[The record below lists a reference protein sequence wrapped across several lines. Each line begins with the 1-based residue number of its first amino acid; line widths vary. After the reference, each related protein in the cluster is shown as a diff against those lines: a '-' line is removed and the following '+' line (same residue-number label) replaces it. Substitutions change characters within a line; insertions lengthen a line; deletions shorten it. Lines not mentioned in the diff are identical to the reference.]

1 MKNLKCARERQSGLR
16 GATRRCEASVRLDL
30 TVTSRAQRSGTGRY
44 DELARTNGGSE
55 VRGREGER
63 IQGTVEVSF
72 GLRLGSGG
80 SGAEGDVAVGS
91 RGLARRIGH
100 SVGRSN

>member
-1 MKNLKCARERQSGLR
+1 VNKKFEVRERKAKR
-16 GATRRCEASVRLDL
+16 PTRPCEASVRLGL
-30 TVTSRAQRSGTGRY
+30 AVTSRAQRSGTGRY